1 MATWLAASARH
12 CLLWSVLFVGSALAQ
27 PAPLTPSA
35 PAPMLAST
43 WPQPAPAL
51 DDFLFSEKLDGV
63 RARWDGRQL
72 TTRGGNRIAVPPGF
86 TAGWPAQV
94 MDGEL
99 WLGRGQ
105 FDTVSALVRGHDPQD
120 PRWQQVALWVFD
132 LPTDGGRFEQRY
144 QHLQRLVANS
154 RSRHLRLVQ
163 QQPLADSAALQAW
176 LDAVVQGGGEGLIA
190 HHRYARHVPGRSA
203 LLFKIK
209 PWRDAEALVIAHTA
223 GRGKYS
229 GMLGALQVRDD
240 QGRVFAIG
248 SGLSD
253 AQRRAPPAIGSRI
266 TYRYTERTVHGL
278 PRFPRLLRIRADE
291 PAPPRP

>member
-1 MATWLAASARH
+1 MATWLAASARR

-105 FDTVSALVRGHDPQD
+105 FDRSA
-120 PRWQQVALWVFD
+120 RWCVAMTRRIRAGSRSRCGCSTCP
-132 LPTDGGRFEQRY
+132 PTRGRFEQRY

-163 QQPLADSAALQAW
+163 QQPLADPAALQAW